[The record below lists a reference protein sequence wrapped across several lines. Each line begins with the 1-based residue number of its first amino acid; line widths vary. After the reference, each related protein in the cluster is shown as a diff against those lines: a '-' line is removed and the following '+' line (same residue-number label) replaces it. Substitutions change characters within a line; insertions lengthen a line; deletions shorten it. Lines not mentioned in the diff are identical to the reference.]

1 MEQLAMFYAQYG
13 WQLTI
18 IALLGIIL
26 LGVLKYANVFNNI
39 AKENRKPVYL
49 AISLGFSIIASIVYL
64 LIVDRF
70 SVEYMLT
77 VTPALFALNQGMYAV
92 YENTKLRDLLKKVFE
107 KLMEELNKK
116 FTNKESK

>member
-18 IALLGIIL
+18 IALLGIII
-26 LGVLKYANVFNNI
+26 LGVLKYANVFKNI
-39 AKENRKPVYL
+39 DKENRKPVYL
-49 AISLGFSIIASIVYL
+49 AISLGFSVVASIVYL

-70 SVEYMLT
+70 SVEYILT
-77 VTPALFALNQGMYAV
+77 VTPALFALNQGMYAI

-107 KLMEELNKK
+107 KIVVELGKK
-116 FTNKESK
+116 FTKNQTK